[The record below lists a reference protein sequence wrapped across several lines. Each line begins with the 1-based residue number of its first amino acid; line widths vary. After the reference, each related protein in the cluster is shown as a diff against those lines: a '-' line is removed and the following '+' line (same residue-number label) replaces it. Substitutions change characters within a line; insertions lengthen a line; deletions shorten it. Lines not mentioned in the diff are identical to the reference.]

1 MVDMNATPAESEDAT
16 AEEARLDAALGAEVR
31 AMRAR
36 RGWTQETL
44 AEATGYNK
52 KTIARLEHGERA
64 MTVTQLYKI
73 CRAFGIRPSELV
85 GAAEKE
91 IGIQ

>member
-1 MVDMNATPAESEDAT
+1 MVVMNATPAESEEAT

-36 RGWTQETL
+36 RGWSQEAL
-44 AEATGYNK
+44 AGRTGYNK
-52 KTIARLEHGERA
+52 KTITRLERGERA
-64 MTVTQLYKI
+64 MTMAQMYKI
-73 CRAFGIRPSELV
+73 CKAFGIRPSELV

>member
-1 MVDMNATPAESEDAT
+1 MVDMDARPAESEQAT

-36 RGWTQETL
+36 RGWSQEAL
-44 AEATGYNK
+44 ADRTGYNK
-52 KTIARLEHGERA
+52 KTITRLERGERA
-64 MTVTQLYKI
+64 MTIAQMYKI
-73 CRAFGIRPSELV
+73 CKAFGIRPSELV